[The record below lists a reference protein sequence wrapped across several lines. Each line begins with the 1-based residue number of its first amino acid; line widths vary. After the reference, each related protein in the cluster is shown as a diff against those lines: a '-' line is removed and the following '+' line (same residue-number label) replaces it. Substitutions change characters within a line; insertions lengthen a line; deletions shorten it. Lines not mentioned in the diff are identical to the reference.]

1 MPAKSSATTQ
11 SSKAI
16 VQSSSEEKVKP
27 KKVLSPYLC
36 FTTANVKKIAEKE
49 NLPFTQAIKK
59 AAEMWNALNDKAK
72 EPYLKM
78 QAKDQLRYD
87 NEMSQFNKTGYFTN
101 KEGVCS
107 STLKAKVKKNKG
119 DKIEIPV
126 IPKRVCTPY
135 TYWIK
140 VNARDCM
147 EKNKISMTEA
157 GSLLSK

>member
-1 MPAKSSATTQ
+1 MPAKTSTVTKKTKAIAKSSSVTK

-16 VQSSSEEKVKP
+16 AKKLSVPKKSKAIAQSILVEKVKP

-36 FTTANVKKIAEKE
+36 FTTANVKTIAEKE

-59 AAEMWNALNDKAK
+59 AAEMWNALNEKAK
-72 EPYLKM
+72 EPYLKL

-107 STLKAKVKKNKG
+107 STLKAKAKKQ
-119 DKIEIPV
+119 
-126 IPKRVCTPY
+126 
-135 TYWIK
+135 K
-140 VNARDCM
+140 VL
-147 EKNKISMTEA
+147 EA
-157 GSLLSK
+157 I